1 MPLHHAE
8 SCVGWHL
15 IGDHIKTFLN
25 IVFSLN
31 IVTESVF
38 KQPEIRETY
47 VRKVNIYPKAENT
60 SFSGC

>member
-15 IGDHIKTFLN
+15 IGDHIKPFQN

-38 KQPEIRETY
+38 KHELEI
-47 VRKVNIYPKAENT
+47 VRRPM
-60 SFSGC
+60 SGK